1 MKITKDTILEEI
13 FEKYP
18 EAIPVLARHGFY
30 GVACPAE
37 MWVSLR
43 IISES
48 RGILL
53 DSLLEDL
60 NKVISD

>member
-1 MKITKDTILEEI
+1 MKITQDTILEEI
-13 FEKYP
+13 FKNYP
-18 EAIPVLARHGFY
+18 EAIPILARHGFH

-48 RGILL
+48 RGILMEP
-53 DSLLEDL
+53 LLEDL
-60 NKVISD
+60 NRVIFE